1 MNTRSDPN
9 SSARKKLVLKDIKRG
24 LLEDEDLKFMQ
35 KGSKLQK
42 IRSRMWT
49 KYRRFRLLED
59 GLTVWC
65 ESKSMKKS
73 GMTTFSVMEIQSVR
87 EGHQSEVMRK
97 HGRGFSEQQCFTI
110 VFQGNRTN
118 LDLVAGTLEE
128 RRRWVRG
135 LHKLMARAAGMSQ
148 REKLHHWIHEY
159 LRRADANKDKKMSL
173 EEIKDLLKLINI
185 EVYEEYTLLLFK
197 QCDRSKSSK
206 LEEHEIEEFCQLLMQ
221 RPELEEIFN
230 YYSGED
236 QILAVREIS
245 NFLKEQKEVPSEENA
260 VELIE
265 RFELNEKAK
274 QNQLLTQDGFVMYML
289 SPDGNIFNHSHDLI
303 YQDMGQPLSH
313 YFISSSHNTYLME
326 DQLGGPSSTEAYIR
340 ALLRGCRCVE
350 LDCWDG
356 ANGEPVVYHG
366 HTLTSKILF
375 KDVVTAIRDYAFK
388 MSPFPLILSLEN
400 HCGVEQQ
407 TVMARHF
414 TNILGKLLV
423 TGPVDDKEPEELPS
437 PEELKGKIVI
447 KGKKLTASGDVD
459 EETAEEDNEKKKE
472 AKLSQELS
480 DLVVYC
486 QAVHFHSFAASRTE
500 GSVTQMSSFGESK
513 AKKLISE
520 SGKSFVQYNARQLS
534 RIYPSGTRFDS
545 SNYNPQDMWNAGCQ
559 LGQTPS
565 LALALALSLCGEA
578 VAEGAVAAHRSGL
591 MLVFPIAGFNPV
603 WNEVLRFGIS
613 VPELALIRF
622 VVEDYDTASSNDF
635 IGQFTLPF
643 TSVQQGY
650 RHVHLLA
657 KDGTSLSPATLF
669 VRIRIKSE

>member
-1 MNTRSDPN
+1 
-9 SSARKKLVLKDIKRG
+9 
-24 LLEDEDLKFMQ
+24 
-35 KGSKLQK
+35 
-42 IRSRMWT
+42 
-49 KYRRFRLLED
+49 
-59 GLTVWC
+59 
-65 ESKSMKKS
+65 
-73 GMTTFSVMEIQSVR
+73 
-87 EGHQSEVMRK
+87 
-97 HGRGFSEQQCFTI
+97 
-110 VFQGNRTN
+110 
-118 LDLVAGTLEE
+118 
-128 RRRWVRG
+128 
-135 LHKLMARAAGMSQ
+135 
-148 REKLHHWIHEY
+148 
-159 LRRADANKDKKMSL
+159 MSL

-388 MSPFPLILSLEN
+388 VRLPGLER
-400 HCGVEQQ
+400 HWPRATFGV
-407 TVMARHF
+407 
-414 TNILGKLLV
+414 
-423 TGPVDDKEPEELPS
+423 
-437 PEELKGKIVI
+437 
-447 KGKKLTASGDVD
+447 
-459 EETAEEDNEKKKE
+459 
-472 AKLSQELS
+472 
-480 DLVVYC
+480 
-486 QAVHFHSFAASRTE
+486 
-500 GSVTQMSSFGESK
+500 
-513 AKKLISE
+513 
-520 SGKSFVQYNARQLS
+520 
-534 RIYPSGTRFDS
+534 
-545 SNYNPQDMWNAGCQ
+545 
-559 LGQTPS
+559 
-565 LALALALSLCGEA
+565 
-578 VAEGAVAAHRSGL
+578 
-591 MLVFPIAGFNPV
+591 
-603 WNEVLRFGIS
+603 VL
-613 VPELALIRF
+613 
-622 VVEDYDTASSNDF
+622 
-635 IGQFTLPF
+635 
-643 TSVQQGY
+643 
-650 RHVHLLA
+650 
-657 KDGTSLSPATLF
+657 
-669 VRIRIKSE
+669 